1 MFQYKCQRNLLENIR
16 ANLIIQNF
24 PSPIAY
30 WLGLGI
36 FEQNQQKTD
45 NIGMVRQSVFKEELQ
60 HLKQEFYGNFCG
72 RILTYSFKGYQIPVF
87 FEKCEFSV

>member
-1 MFQYKCQRNLLENIR
+1 MFQYKYQNNVLENIR

-30 WLGLGI
+30 WSELGI

-45 NIGMVRQSVFKEELQ
+45 KIGKVRQSVFKEEL
-60 HLKQEFYGNFCG
+60 
-72 RILTYSFKGYQIPVF
+72 
-87 FEKCEFSV
+87 